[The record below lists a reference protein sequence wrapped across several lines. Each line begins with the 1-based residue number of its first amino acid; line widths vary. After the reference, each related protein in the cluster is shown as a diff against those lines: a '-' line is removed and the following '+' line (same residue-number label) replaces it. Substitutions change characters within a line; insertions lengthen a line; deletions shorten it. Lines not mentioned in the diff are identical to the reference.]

1 MLRVRPSVVQGSIGA
16 SPSKSVTHRA
26 LVMGYL
32 TRGRFTV
39 ENPLVAEDTSATLRA
54 LEALGAEVSIEGHAV
69 HFEASTMAIPRKVID
84 AGNSGTTLRIMSA
97 VTALLPGTTHLTG
110 DESLRRRPMGPLLDA
125 LGQLGARCQSEH
137 DKPPVAVT
145 GPLVGSRAVLPG
157 DVSSQ
162 FITGLLIACPLK
174 DEATELHIAPPRK
187 SQGYVDLTL
196 AMQGQFGIKVGA
208 TSWGYHIPGGQAY
221 RGSSFTV
228 PGDYSSAAFPL
239 VAGAIAGGPVAV
251 RGLEPGSLQADARV
265 VEILRDFGARVE
277 TRGGEVT
284 VSAGPLSGQ
293 RVDVSETPDLFPI
306 LAVLASRAE
315 GRSHLLGGEQLRYK
329 ESDRIVT
336 TVRFLKQMGVE
347 VTERPDGCVI
357 EGGGPLG
364 GALVDCEGDH
374 RILMAAAVAGLVASG
389 ETLINHP
396 RCFDVSYPGFLDDLK
411 ALGAEVAVA

>member
-1 MLRVRPSVVQGSIGA
+1 MLRVRASVVQGSIEA
-16 SPSKSVTHRA
+16 SPSKSITHRA

-39 ENPLVAEDTSATLRA
+39 ENALVAEDTQATQRA
-54 LEALGAEVSIEGHAV
+54 LEAMGGRVEVMGGTVELDGSV
-69 HFEASTMAIPRKVID
+69 MQTPRVVID
-84 AGNSGTTLRIMSA
+84 SANSGTTLRIMTA
-97 VTALLPGTTHLTG
+97 VAALLRGTTRITG
-110 DESLRRRPMGPLLDA
+110 DESLRRRPMGPLLGA
-125 LGQLGARCQSEH
+125 LQQLGARCRSEQG
-137 DKPPVAVT
+137 KPPVEVS
-145 GPLVGSRAVLPG
+145 GPLTGTRAVLPG

-162 FITGLLIACPLK
+162 FITGLLISCPLK
-174 DEATELHIAPPRK
+174 AEATELHIAPPRK

-196 AMQGQFGIKVGA
+196 AMQARLGIKA
-208 TSWGYHIPGGQAY
+208 EAASWGYHIPGGQAY

-239 VAGAIAGGPVAV
+239 VAGAIAGGPVTV
-251 RGLEPGSLQADARV
+251 RGLESSSLQADARV

-277 TRGGEVT
+277 VGGGEVT
-284 VSAGPLSGQ
+284 ASAGPLTGQ

-315 GRSHLLGGEQLRYK
+315 GRSHLFGGEPLRYK

-336 TVRFLKQMGVE
+336 TVRFLKQMGAE
-347 VTERPDGCVI
+347 IAERPDGCVI
-357 EGGGPLG
+357 EGGGPLE

-374 RILMAAAVAGLVASG
+374 RILMASAVAGLVASG

-396 RCFDVSYPGFLDDLK
+396 RCFEVSYPAFLDDLK
-411 ALGAEVAVA
+411 VLGAEVAMA